1 MSRGR
6 VCMYVPFL
14 YPVVSGGKVPFAG
27 GIEVQLSLL
36 ARGLVQRGFQVD
48 IVTCDF
54 GQPEELVV
62 DGVRLLR
69 CWRPD
74 AGWPVIRFF
83 HPRWSST
90 ARALHRSDADLYV
103 YRGAALGAGWVHDV
117 ARSRGAAFAFLVGH
131 DHDVRASLPELRNW
145 RDRAWYRRALRGADE
160 IVCQTLAQQETLRRE
175 FSLPSTVI
183 MNSVALPESTA
194 DPARE
199 GPVVWVATYK
209 EAKRPDWFTRFARE
223 HPDVHC
229 IMAGVVPVPPLSDS
243 DYRQALAVAAL
254 CPRLEVRPTI
264 PHEQIAGF
272 LHDASLFA
280 HTSPAEGFPNA
291 FLEAWASG
299 LPTVTT
305 FDPDGIIERERLGA
319 KRETYE
325 AWASE
330 LRRFLA
336 EPVLRR
342 EAGARARRYAETSH
356 GTGVIH
362 DRMAEVF
369 DRAIAG
375 RRGRR

>member
-6 VCMYVPFL
+6 ICMYVPYL

-54 GQPEELVV
+54 GQPDELVV

-69 CWRPD
+69 CWRPE

-83 HPRWSST
+83 HPRWSTTS
-90 ARALHRSDADLYV
+90 RALHRSGADLYV

-117 ARSRGAAFAFLVGH
+117 ARSRGAAFAFLTGH
-131 DHDVRASLPELRNW
+131 DHDVLSSLPDVHGW
-145 RDRAWYRRALRGADE
+145 RDRTWYRRALRGADE
-160 IVCQTLAQQETLRRE
+160 IVTQTRAQQETLQRE

-183 MNSVALPESTA
+183 MNSVAIPDTSA
-194 DPARE
+194 DPGGA

-209 EAKRPDWFTRFARE
+209 AMKRPEWFTRFAEE
-223 HPDVHC
+223 HPDVRC
-229 IMAGVVPVPPLSDS
+229 VMAGVVPVPPLSDT
-243 DYRQALAVAAL
+243 DYRAALAVAER
-254 CPRLEVRPTI
+254 CPNLEVRGTI
-264 PHEQIAGF
+264 PHERIGSF
-272 LHDASLFA
+272 LREASLFA

-319 KRETYE
+319 KRDTYE
-325 AWASE
+325 AWAAE
-330 LRRFLA
+330 LRRFMA
-336 EPVLRR
+336 DASLRR
-342 EAGARARRYAETSH
+342 DAGLRARRYAETSH
-356 GTGVIH
+356 GTAVIH

-369 DRAIAG
+369 DRAIAK
-375 RRGRR
+375 RRRSR